1 MKLKGFGVLVGA
13 VVIVI
18 LVDVLLGGTAQGRHG
33 FGRPAAW
40 LVTMAVFIA
49 LLAYVGNAVKQ
60 RADGIFIDDRNRIS
74 LARFQLV
81 LWTVL
86 LVSALMTA
94 ALSNAALGSPAP
106 LSIMV
111 PSQVWSLLGI
121 GAFSF
126 VVAPVVVD
134 SRKKDVPPDAA
145 VMKRVD
151 DTVTREDGLDPAKPM
166 RLGNNVPAKEDA
178 QEARWMDI
186 IRGDTTAGFSQIDIS
201 KVQQLAFTILLVTT
215 YGGALYGVMAVDLVK
230 FAAVPASAFIIDF
243 PPVDE
248 GFVALL
254 GLSHAAYL
262 AYKKTAT

>member
-13 VVIVI
+13 VLIVV
-18 LVDVLLGGTAQGRHG
+18 LVNVLLGGTPQGRNG

-40 LVTMAVFIA
+40 LVTIGVFVA
-49 LLAYVGNAVKQ
+49 LLAYVGNSVKQ
-60 RADGIFIDDRNRIS
+60 RTDGIFIDDRNRIS

-94 ALSNAALGSPAP
+94 GLSNAALGSPAP
-106 LSIMV
+106 LSITV
-111 PSQVWSLLGI
+111 PSQVWALLGI

-126 VVAPVVVD
+126 VVAPVMVD
-134 SRKKDVPPDAA
+134 SRKKDAAPDAA
-145 VMKRVD
+145 VMQRVSA
-151 DTVTREDGLDPAKPM
+151 TVTREDELDPSKPM
-166 RLGNNVPAKEDA
+166 TLGNNVPAKEDA

-215 YGGALYGVMAVDLVK
+215 YAGALYGVMTVDLVK
-230 FAAVPASAFIIDF
+230 FASAPDSAFITGF